1 MEATIKSELLTKSKL
16 TLSIDADDTSH
27 DDYLNVLI
35 EAMYGVA
42 IKKTGLTELNE
53 ALMEIVAENVAL
65 KFDNIGAELDYSIFH
80 LFNINPMI

>member
-35 EAMYGVA
+35 EAMYEVA
-42 IKKTGLTELNE
+42 IKKTGLTELNQS
-53 ALMEIVAENVAL
+53 LMEIVAENVAL
-65 KFDNIGAELDYSIFH
+65 KFDNIRAELDYSIFH

>member
-27 DDYLNVLI
+27 DDYLNVFI
-35 EAMYGVA
+35 EAMYEVA
-42 IKKTGLTELNE
+42 IKKTGLTELNQS
-53 ALMEIVAENVAL
+53 LMEIVAENVAL
-65 KFDNIGAELDYSIFH
+65 KFDNIRAELDYSIFH